1 MSKLLHIFFS
11 LENSVKWLSLGLL
24 KHFNSSCWESK
35 FPVYYLY
42 VISHTGDKIP
52 SVKSLWNTYHSASEI
67 WTLQDK
73 PAHVRMISTNGHVT
87 IKLISL
93 INNLSLSIEFLMCC
107 RFHKWVTMHTAPE
120 HRIVRE
126 KNLLPHPLKFIYIK
140 LNTMHSFEFISLI
153 TCQHSLEMIYLYFY
167 GWYT

>member
-1 MSKLLHIFFS
+1 
-11 LENSVKWLSLGLL
+11 
-24 KHFNSSCWESK
+24 
-35 FPVYYLY
+35 
-42 VISHTGDKIP
+42 
-52 SVKSLWNTYHSASEI
+52 
-67 WTLQDK
+67 
-73 PAHVRMISTNGHVT
+73 MISTNGHVT

-93 INNLSLSIEFLMCC
+93 INNLSLSIDFLMCC
-107 RFHKWVTMHTAPE
+107 KFHKWVTMHTPPE

-126 KNLLPHPLKFIYIK
+126 KNLLPHPLQFIYIK